1 MRVQRLILAA
11 LSICTIAACSD
22 STGPATNT
30 DTANPQLDS
39 GYLGNGG
46 RSDST
51 STNPTAMSGG
61 GSK

>member
-22 STGPATNT
+22 STGTVTNA

-51 STNPTAMSGG
+51 SNPAATSGG